1 MVMGMMLEMTMGV
14 IDVDVDKVVGLFDL
28 GRVAGQN
35 VPKMTKEKK
44 CCWKKPYGKLE

>member
-44 CCWKKPYGKLE
+44 RCWKKP